1 MDIYKH
7 DERTPTKEFSDL
19 PNSEISSVSPSG
31 KSLKAAHRKADIR
44 LLCWYAFVFLIMRMN
59 VNNISNT
66 AIMNLEQ
73 GTSIKKEL
81 GNLSSS
87 QWAWALSIFWYPY
100 MFLEPLATLM
110 LKRFS
115 PSVWMSRIML
125 TWGII
130 SMCQGATHNYTGIL
144 LCRFFLGVAEAG
156 FFPGVLFHLA
166 FWYSPDRLPL
176 RIAFLYSCGM
186 FTGTISGLLAY
197 AVSFMNGAAG
207 LAGWRWVCLYRP
219 SWIQNR
225 VDRIQLFI
233 LEGIPP
239 ILCAFYTFFY
249 LPNYPQTVAFL
260 SEDEQA
266 AIVADLPKQAPTME
280 AKTFDLKQVKSLLTS
295 PTFIPFLM
303 IWITHGIGGWGIS
316 FVLPTVIYDLGI
328 SDTAISQI
336 MTMVCLLLTRYATAV
351 DEH

>member
-1 MDIYKH
+1 MATYQYH
-7 DERTPTKEFSDL
+7 EHTPTKETSDARDSGVSL
-19 PNSEISSVSPSG
+19 DSSSEKI
-31 KSLKAAHRKADIR
+31 LKAAHRKVDIR

-73 GTSIKKEL
+73 GTGIKKQL

-156 FFPGVLFHLA
+156 FFPGVLFHLS

-176 RIAFLYSCGM
+176 RIAFLYSCGI

-197 AVSFMNGAAG
+197 AVSYMNGVAG
-207 LAGWRWVCLYRP
+207 LAGWRWVRSCRP
-219 SWIQNR
+219 
-225 VDRIQLFI
+225 
-233 LEGIPP
+233 
-239 ILCAFYTFFY
+239 
-249 LPNYPQTVAFL
+249 
-260 SEDEQA
+260 
-266 AIVADLPKQAPTME
+266 K
-280 AKTFDLKQVKSLLTS
+280 
-295 PTFIPFLM
+295 
-303 IWITHGIGGWGIS
+303 
-316 FVLPTVIYDLGI
+316 
-328 SDTAISQI
+328 
-336 MTMVCLLLTRYATAV
+336 
-351 DEH
+351 